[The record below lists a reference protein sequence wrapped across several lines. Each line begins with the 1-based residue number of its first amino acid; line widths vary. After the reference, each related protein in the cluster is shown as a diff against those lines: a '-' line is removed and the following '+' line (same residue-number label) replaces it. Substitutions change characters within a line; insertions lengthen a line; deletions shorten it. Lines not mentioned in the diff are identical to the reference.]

1 MNFEFEQLSWPLWK
15 LIGALPMWRNA
26 PIPEGCRKPHK
37 PSNVQQW
44 RLGGST
50 RCHPL
55 LPHSGLGCD
64 FQSKTDISLRIQE
77 LHQLLT
83 YGGMSK
89 SGNKPTLQVSLQ
101 SNLFQYSLCIQKRA
115 LEMVENSRDPNM
127 STKIQELS
135 RQVRFTLPIWVRSA
149 ISSSENDVLGAWYC

>member
-1 MNFEFEQLSWPLWK
+1 MN
-15 LIGALPMWRNA
+15 RNA
-26 PIPEGCRKPHK
+26 SIPEGCRKAQSLPMS
-37 PSNVQQW
+37 SNDLEAQRAVVLSFRIQV
-44 RLGGST
+44 GVV
-50 RCHPL
+50 
-55 LPHSGLGCD
+55 CD
-64 FQSKTDISLRIQE
+64 FQSNRYSLRIQE

-135 RQVRFTLPIWVRSA
+135 RQVSFIILMSQECYLFKMHIATTSGNLEAFSNA
-149 ISSSENDVLGAWYC
+149 

>member
-1 MNFEFEQLSWPLWK
+1 MT
-15 LIGALPMWRNA
+15 WRLNA
-26 PIPEGCRKPHK
+26 PSSS
-37 PSNVQQW
+37 PSAF
-44 RLGGST
+44 RLGVV
-50 RCHPL
+50 
-55 LPHSGLGCD
+55 CD
-64 FQSKTDISLRIQE
+64 FQSNRCSLRIQE

-101 SNLFQYSLCIQKRA
+101 NTLCQYSCIQKRA

-135 RQVRFTLPIWVRSA
+135 RQVSFIILMSQECYLFKMHIATTSGNLEAFSNA
-149 ISSSENDVLGAWYC
+149 